1 MKKRLVV
8 LLSAVILLLTSCG
21 NSLPA
26 DKDPATSFFY
36 NRNGPNRSRD

>member
-26 DKDPATSFFY
+26 DKDPATSFL
-36 NRNGPNRSRD
+36 